1 MPAPGC
7 ARRGAGTNRGLARG
21 TGAATPGVAGGAVPA
36 SARLPPGQSR
46 TAGAACGE
54 ARRRGELRGR
64 GAGPRRSG

>member
-36 SARLPPGQSR
+36 SARLPP
-46 TAGAACGE
+46 
-54 ARRRGELRGR
+54 
-64 GAGPRRSG
+64 